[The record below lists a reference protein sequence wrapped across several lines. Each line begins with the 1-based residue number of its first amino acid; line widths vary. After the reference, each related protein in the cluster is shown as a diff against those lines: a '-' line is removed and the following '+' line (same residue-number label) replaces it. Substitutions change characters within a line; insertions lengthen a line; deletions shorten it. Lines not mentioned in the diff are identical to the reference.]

1 MLEKLAE
8 YFYDPLVFWTA
19 PLVLVALVVG
29 WRRVRA
35 WGLRRL
41 SGIPSQQRTR
51 RFVLARK
58 RVLTQDG
65 LIGSPIGNR

>member
-8 YFYDPLVFWTA
+8 YFYDPMVFWTA

-41 SGIPSQQRTR
+41 SGILPS
-51 RFVLARK
+51 K
-58 RVLTQDG
+58 GPGD
-65 LIGSPIGNR
+65 SS